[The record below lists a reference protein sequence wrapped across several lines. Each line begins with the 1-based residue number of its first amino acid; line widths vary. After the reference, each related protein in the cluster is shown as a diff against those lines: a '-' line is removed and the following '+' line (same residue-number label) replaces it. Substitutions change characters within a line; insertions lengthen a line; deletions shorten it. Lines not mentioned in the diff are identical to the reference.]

1 MREKRKKTIREG
13 KKIEKESKE
22 IAEKKRGYKET
33 EDKTE
38 KEGSREV
45 ILKKS

>member
-1 MREKRKKTIREG
+1 MREKRQKTIREG
-13 KKIEKESKE
+13 KKIEKKSKE
-22 IAEKKRGYKET
+22 IEEKKRGYKET